1 MIMKK
6 TLLVFLTFFFG
17 LAVPSHAFVDTIIK
31 TISGNVT
38 AVYDTA
44 YQAFMKVQV
53 VEQTQTLLKN
63 YNESKVFYDRMK
75 EITNAKGGI
84 AGYAKDN
91 IKNTIDQQNA
101 DVYWQINRDFI
112 KADGNDSFVGQ
123 AIQNTDKSIKSRLDY
138 SQEIHNLNLSR
149 DKVIKNEIVEKAG
162 DKNLKQ
168 EDREKIAFHATI
180 TQLEVTNEMNKTIQ
194 QLLIIE
200 NERSAKDWSNER
212 QASIELEKMKDV
224 LNKMSNNRK
233 APVTDPYKILQE
245 LPK

>member
-1 MIMKK
+1 MKRI
-6 TLLVFLTFFFG
+6 LPVFLTFFFG
-17 LAVPSHAFVDTIIK
+17 LAAPSHAFVDTLIK
-31 TISGNVT
+31 TVSGNVT
-38 AVYDTA
+38 AVYDKA
-44 YQAFMKVQV
+44 YQEFMKVQV
-53 VEQTQTLLKN
+53 IEQTQTMLKN
-63 YNESKVFYDRMK
+63 YNESKIFYERMK

-91 IKNTIDQQNA
+91 IKNTIDRQND

-112 KADGNDSFVGQ
+112 KADGSDSFVGQ
-123 AIQNTDKSIKSRLDY
+123 AVKSTDKRIQSRLDY

-149 DKVIKNEIVEKAG
+149 DKVIKNEIVDKAG

-168 EDREKIAFHATI
+168 EDREKIALHATI
-180 TQLEVTNEMNKTIQ
+180 TQLEVMNEMNKTIQ

-200 NERSAKDWSNER
+200 NERSAKDWANER
-212 QASIELEKMKDV
+212 QASIEIEKMKDV
-224 LNKMSNNRK
+224 LNKMSKDRK

>member
-1 MIMKK
+1 MKK
-6 TLLVFLTFFFG
+6 ILLVFFTFFFG
-17 LAVPSHAFVDTIIK
+17 LAVPSHAFVDTLIK
-31 TISGNVT
+31 TVSGNVT
-38 AVYDTA
+38 AAYDAA

-53 VEQTQTLLKN
+53 VEQTQTMLKN

-91 IKNTIDQQNA
+91 IKNTIDRQND
-101 DVYWQINRDFI
+101 DVYWRINRDFI
-112 KADGNDSFVGQ
+112 KANGSDSFVGQ
-123 AIQNTDKSIKSRLDY
+123 AVRNTDKGIQSRLDY

-149 DKVIKNEIVEKAG
+149 DKVIKTEIVEKAG

-168 EDREKIAFHATI
+168 EDREKIALLAAI

-200 NERSAKDWSNER
+200 NERSAKDWANER
-212 QASIELEKMKDV
+212 QASIEIAKMKDV
-224 LNKMSNNRK
+224 LSKMSKDRK
-233 APVTDPYKILQE
+233 AAVTDPYKILQE
-245 LPK
+245 LPQ